1 MIGSVTTALSK
12 LKLPWNAPSSE
23 FPFFYENVLGTSLE
37 LRIVTDSRSVAEA
50 AEETALSEFD
60 RLEQAFSQF
69 KPDSEFRRWQDNS
82 GVFTPISHELWAVL
96 LECDVWRERSHGAF
110 HPATQSLL
118 EAWREASRN
127 NRLPEITEIDR
138 LCQQL
143 KSNPWELDVA
153 TQQATCLQ
161 SPLSLHSIAK
171 GYIVDRVADVVL
183 WSHSAIKSILL
194 NVGGDLCARGSR
206 VQVVGIADPN
216 RDAENAPFLSLV
228 NIQNEALATSGDWR
242 RGFTIGETLYS
253 HIIDGRTGHPAS
265 QFHSVSVLAPTA
277 MEADALSTIFSILSP
292 PECAAMSESLPRTGY
307 LLIARD
313 GTTYRNN
320 LWKQREVNE

>member
-1 MIGSVTTALSK
+1 MIGSVATALGK

-60 RLEQAFSQF
+60 RLEQVFSQF

-82 GVFTPISHELWAVL
+82 GVFTPISPELWAVL
-96 LECDVWRERSHGAF
+96 LECDVWRERSGGAF

-118 EAWREASRN
+118 EAWREASQN
-127 NRLPEITEIDR
+127 NCLPENTEIDR

-143 KSNPWELDVA
+143 KGNPWELDTA
-153 TQQATCLQ
+153 TQQAICLQ

-183 WSHSAIKSILL
+183 RSDSAIKSILL
-194 NVGGDLCARGSR
+194 NAGGDLCVRGSKM
-206 VQVVGIADPN
+206 QSVGIADPN
-216 RDAENAPFLSLV
+216 RDAENAPFLSQV

-242 RGFTIGETLYS
+242 RGFTIAGTLYS
-253 HIIDGRTGHPAS
+253 HIIDGRTGYPAS
-265 QFHSVSVLAPTA
+265 HFHSVSVLAPTA

-292 PECAAMSESLPRTGY
+292 PECAAMAESLPQTGY